1 MADKDS
7 SQSFEEVD
15 RWGLPRYMT
24 KDGPPIIPRTRKVIA
39 IERKFMRK
47 LKKRYA
53 RLKRELY
60 SG

>member
-15 RWGLPRYMT
+15 RWGLPL
-24 KDGPPIIPRTRKVIA
+24 IPRTRKVIA
-39 IERKFMRK
+39 FERKFMRK

-53 RLKRELY
+53 RLKRELP